1 MTLKDQ
7 GHESGLRG
15 TQLRHSIHVS
25 LLFCDDGSEGLL
37 ATPGSGDG
45 GGLPLIRPASEFKD
59 PSICAASLAR
69 SSMKSSGV

>member
-1 MTLKDQ
+1 M
-7 GHESGLRG
+7 
-15 TQLRHSIHVS
+15 
-25 LLFCDDGSEGLL
+25 FCDDGSEGLL